1 MALKMRNASRD
12 GSPTASRGDSTRSP
26 REPSRRAWGKW
37 LWALPVAAAAVLAPR
52 WWRLV
57 SHPIVVPAT
66 PAAAARE
73 ELPRLLTRVQAQPR
87 SVDARMELVACQ
99 ALLGDRLAAWQQL
112 ALVERLT
119 GTDAAAGQ
127 DARTTVQVARARTAE
142 ALGQLEDAADA
153 AERAWQSSP
162 SDLPRALEAYRLRTL
177 RGEFER
183 ALAIARVALS
193 GHPTD
198 PAALAAVGEA
208 CFNLARYP
216 EAIRRLQAARIAAP
230 DDPSTA
236 VQLGAALLRAD
247 RGREAVAIL
256 SDVVRSPSPPPQA
269 WEFLGQAQLS
279 VGRTQEAG
287 ESFRRAEAAGAP
299 GGGAAFGAGLVA
311 LAEGEPEAAEA
322 CLRRALA
329 HDPEHDAA
337 ALTLAQLLRSRGRPA
352 EAAAVRGRHALAVG
366 ETSDAVAGFRE
377 AIRQTRSQP
386 ALLVASWRDLARALQ
401 AREEGPGAL
410 AALHHAQELAPNDAD
425 LVRQQIVTALA
436 VFSPQEALRAC
447 ARYATL
453 RPSER
458 TTTEWWRFRAYRQL
472 QDAPRA
478 AAALRAAASAQPDEP
493 EFLTWQ
499 ANTLLEQAPDA
510 AKVSTAES
518 YLRRALAR
526 RPDNVETLAAMAEVC
541 IRQRRWE
548 EAGIHLRRALTLDE
562 MWGRGRLW
570 LQLEQADRALGR
582 SMEAGWDVERYRAL
596 EQRRSELARRGDDAG
611 AHAHDGARLAAWSQ
625 AALRANNLAMA
636 RSVARA
642 AIRVAPA
649 DPGGYLALAVACQ
662 RLGRLEDRIV
672 AMEAAAAHTPDTGPR
687 AE

>member
-1 MALKMRNASRD
+1 MALKTRDASRD
-12 GSPTASRGDSTRSP
+12 GGPTASRGHSTRSP
-26 REPSRRAWGKW
+26 REPSHRAWGRW

-73 ELPRLLTRVQAQPR
+73 ELPRLLARVQAQPR

-112 ALVERLT
+112 ALAERLT
-119 GTDAAAGQ
+119 GTDGSAGQ
-127 DARTTVQVARARTAE
+127 DARITVQVARARTAE

-216 EAIRRLQAARIAAP
+216 EAIRRLQAARFAAP

-247 RGREAVAIL
+247 RGREAVAVL
-256 SDVVRSPSPPPQA
+256 GEVVRSPSPPPQA

-287 ESFRRAEAAGAP
+287 ESFRHAEEAGAR
-299 GGGAAFGAGLVA
+299 GAGPALGAGLVA
-311 LAEGEPEAAEA
+311 LAQGQPEAAEA
-322 CLRRALA
+322 ALRRALA
-329 HDPEHDAA
+329 RDAEHDAA

-352 EAAAVRGRHALAVG
+352 EAAEVRGRHALAVG
-366 ETSDAVAGFRE
+366 ETADAVAAFRE
-377 AIRQTRSQP
+377 AIRQAETKP
-386 ALLVASWRDLARALQ
+386 ALLVAACRDLSRALQ
-401 AREEGPGAL
+401 AREDGPGAL
-410 AALHHAQELAPNDAD
+410 AALRRAQALAPNDAD
-425 LVRQQIVTALA
+425 LIRQQIETALA
-436 VFSPQEALRAC
+436 VFSPQEALRAS
-447 ARYATL
+447 ARYASL
-453 RPSER
+453 RPAE
-458 TTTEWWRFRAYRQL
+458 TATTEWRRFRAYRQL
-472 QDAPRA
+472 QDTPRA
-478 AAALRAAASAQPDEP
+478 AAALRAAAAAQPDDP
-493 EFLTWQ
+493 ELLTWQ
-499 ANTLLEQAPDA
+499 ANVLLEQAPDA
-510 AKVSTAES
+510 AQVTTAEN
-518 YLRRALAR
+518 YLRRALGR
-526 RPDNVETLAAMAEVC
+526 RPDDMESLASQAEVC
-541 IRQRRWE
+541 IRQRRWD
-548 EAGIHLRRALTLDE
+548 EAGTHLRRALTLDE
-562 MWGRGRLW
+562 MWRRGRLW
-570 LQLEQADRALGR
+570 LQLAQADRAMGR
-582 SMEAGWDVERYRAL
+582 SLEAGWDVERYRAL
-596 EQRRSELARRGDDAG
+596 EQSRSELARRGADAT
-611 AHAHDGARLAAWSQ
+611 AHPHDGARLVAWAQ
-625 AALRANNLAMA
+625 AALRANDPVMA
-636 RSVARA
+636 RSVARD
-642 AIRVAPA
+642 AIRVSPA
-649 DPGGYLALAVACQ
+649 DPDGYATLAVACQ

-672 AMEAAAAHTPDTGPR
+672 AMEAAAAHVSGSGR
-687 AE
+687 HAE